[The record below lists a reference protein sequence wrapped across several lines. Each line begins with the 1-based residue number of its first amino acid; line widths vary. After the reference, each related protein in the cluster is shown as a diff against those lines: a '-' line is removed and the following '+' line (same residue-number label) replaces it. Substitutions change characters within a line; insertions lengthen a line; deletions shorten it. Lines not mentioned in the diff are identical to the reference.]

1 MAWRAFRC
9 RSTRAHRG
17 RSSSHRQLVP
27 ILPEAP
33 RTKHATRST
42 GQYSRNVIV
51 VRPAP
56 PSRAASSHMPVTSS
70 LHPSLP
76 CPSFYSIDLMD
87 FFSGDPIALW
97 VTLTASIVG
106 SPLDAR
112 RTRDSRSFARSSPRA
127 PGGSAASSA
136 PARSSF
142 AWKVTARGLSSSTSA
157 RATGTRADA
166 STGRAVVCAGQGAKI
181 HEFRASF
188 GAKSSEILA
197 TSVLQIVIIW
207 T

>member
-1 MAWRAFRC
+1 
-9 RSTRAHRG
+9 
-17 RSSSHRQLVP
+17 
-27 ILPEAP
+27 
-33 RTKHATRST
+33 
-42 GQYSRNVIV
+42 
-51 VRPAP
+51 
-56 PSRAASSHMPVTSS
+56 
-70 LHPSLP
+70 
-76 CPSFYSIDLMD
+76 MD

-142 AWKVTARGLSSSTSA
+142 AWKATATGLSSSTTA

-181 HEFRASF
+181 HGIPRVTAFSRERISGRKFQTFSRNPLSGF
-188 GAKSSEILA
+188 EAKSSEILA
-197 TSVLQIVIIW
+197 TSVLQIRQFQQSKLLKICVVQIHNMHLGEGKNRVSCTFW
-207 T
+207 RGQDPYYASQDPYYASR